1 MPAVPPFLTAH
12 AVLSMK
18 MQSHFLPFNA
28 GNASMDTRLRFHHA
42 LMGPFAYRFA
52 AGLSPAPALFEPPIC
67 LISQSPVFE
76 GIISGIKMHVN
87 EI

>member
-52 AGLSPAPALFEPPIC
+52 AGLSPAPALFEPPRRATLSVIAAVPYYNAPPC
-67 LISQSPVFE
+67 
-76 GIISGIKMHVN
+76 
-87 EI
+87 